1 MPGNDTVDEERAY
14 LARRLVEFKY
24 DPLGYV
30 IWAFPWGKPGTELAD
45 MNGPRTWQVAVLK
58 RIGELLRAR
67 RLDPQGA
74 IQIARASGHGIGKS
88 ALLAMITMWALS
100 TLVDTKVA
108 ITANTEKQLHTK
120 TSPELAKWHRMALNA
135 SMFVFTATSLYAS
148 DPEHSRTWRADLIP
162 WSEHNTES
170 FAGLHNEGKRIV
182 LLMDESS
189 AIADKVWET
198 SEGAL
203 TDSNTQIIWLA
214 LGNPTRN
221 TGRFRECFRKYKH
234 RWDHDQIDSR
244 TVEGVNLQQ
253 VQKWVEDYGEDSD
266 FVKVRVR
273 GMFPSASAKQF
284 ISETDVDAAYGKKLH
299 PHAVDHAPKILT
311 VDPAWT
317 GDDEFVVGLRQG
329 LAFKVLRVIAR
340 NDNDVEMANMIAR
353 TEDEEGADAVFVDFG
368 YGTGIVSVGRT
379 LGRDWILVNFGAKS
393 DDSACLNKRAEMW
406 SAMRTWLKEG
416 GAIPAD
422 PQMHAELIS
431 VETIA
436 RLDSKL
442 QLEDKEHM
450 RARGVPS
457 PGRADSLALS
467 FAHPV
472 MKKDRGAGP
481 TRRNQ
486 SLVEYNPLAELGV

>member
-1 MPGNDTVDEERAY
+1 
-14 LARRLVEFKY
+14 
-24 DPLGYV
+24 
-30 IWAFPWGKPGTELAD
+30 
-45 MNGPRTWQVAVLK
+45 
-58 RIGELLRAR
+58 
-67 RLDPQGA
+67 
-74 IQIARASGHGIGKS
+74 
-88 ALLAMITMWALS
+88 
-100 TLVDTKVA
+100 
-108 ITANTEKQLHTK
+108 
-120 TSPELAKWHRMALNA
+120 
-135 SMFVFTATSLYAS
+135 MFVFTATSLYAS

-273 GMFPSASAKQF
+273 GMFPAASAKQF

-353 TEDEEGADAVFVDFG
+353 TGGRRGRGCSVRGFRLRHG
-368 YGTGIVSVGRT
+368 HRVGR
-379 LGRDWILVNFGAKS
+379 S
-393 DDSACLNKRAEMW
+393 
-406 SAMRTWLKEG
+406 
-416 GAIPAD
+416 
-422 PQMHAELIS
+422 HARS
-431 VETIA
+431 
-436 RLDSKL
+436 RLDPR
-442 QLEDKEHM
+442 QLRRKV
-450 RARGVPS
+450 RRFGLPQQARGDVERDADVAEGKAAQFPPIHRCTPS
-457 PGRADSLALS
+457 
-467 FAHPV
+467 
-472 MKKDRGAGP
+472 
-481 TRRNQ
+481 
-486 SLVEYNPLAELGV
+486 